1 MEEHVLLTSQIRT
14 TQYSERDMEPD
25 LLKCVQTYAG
35 KPTAQNSA
43 FRQCRLIYWADR
55 AKTLRNDNSF
65 GEYYDEHHPA
75 RAIAERINVPV
86 VEEILHA
93 MGAATNGV
101 KNEFVHRLG
110 FGFPVVDDLREEGVF
125 DVRPLSRSA
134 KKEFIET
141 KAALI
146 HKQHP
151 LLRSL
156 RRQCIRDGNWK
167 EIADQLQIEVEKGWL
182 QGPYTV
188 HDLPV
193 DHFIPIRRFIVVQG
207 EKHRGCDN
215 GRATNKVTRV
225 HTPISLLGIDNAIA
239 TAASMIEHGV
249 EHLSQA
255 VLDQSDAYKS
265 LIADSTQQRYAV
277 VVALNATTQELEC
290 YLSNVLCFGTESAVL
305 DYNCLSRFVTA
316 AARRIMGIPA
326 AGYFDDFHM
335 LARADDI
342 EGMAED
348 FQFFFSNII
357 GLIFKDAK
365 KRTGQMSALAYP
377 TGSEVI
383 QMLTDAMERAKDGS
397 DKGIRSIHMPM
408 KRKLEALEAA
418 SPMVAREMVRDAV
431 KHLKVSSVKG
441 ETWYQYFR
449 AVRSWSRYANAMCIA
464 HFPIDT
470 TELEGYVS
478 LHTNADTAE
487 CSLSALEKVQ
497 RYLRIDSR
505 LRTKGVQEAI
515 KGIRREQKA
524 THKMDPITSQLLDK
538 ILADTKFSTPSK
550 SLLREFNA
558 LAVLSYVFLLRTNNE
573 ALPLC
578 RGLETDAPHSALHDV
593 KTSKRHSSVFR
604 FQQELHIVLASRKS
618 KQSGEVLTRGCTC
631 KATTVTVGWRS
642 MCPVH
647 YLWPFIQNT
656 TEPGRRVFQLTYPI
670 VLENVKLKADRHQK
684 PVIGW
689 GTHSFR
695 RGAAHDINDEN
706 PDLGV
711 LLRAGSW
718 TSGTFKEYIDW
729 SKVQQKGM
737 TQVSAV
743 TDE

>member
-365 KRTGQMSALAYP
+365 KRTGQVLPYL
-377 TGSEVI
+377 GV
-383 QMLTDAMERAKDGS
+383 LVD
-397 DKGIRSIHMPM
+397 
-408 KRKLEALEAA
+408 
-418 SPMVAREMVRDAV
+418 
-431 KHLKVSSVKG
+431 VS
-441 ETWYQYFR
+441 
-449 AVRSWSRYANAMCIA
+449 
-464 HFPIDT
+464 
-470 TELEGYVS
+470 
-478 LHTNADTAE
+478 
-487 CSLSALEKVQ
+487 
-497 RYLRIDSR
+497 
-505 LRTKGVQEAI
+505 
-515 KGIRREQKA
+515 
-524 THKMDPITSQLLDK
+524 
-538 ILADTKFSTPSK
+538 
-550 SLLREFNA
+550 
-558 LAVLSYVFLLRTNNE
+558 
-573 ALPLC
+573 
-578 RGLETDAPHSALHDV
+578 
-593 KTSKRHSSVFR
+593 SSVFSLSITEERASKLRGAIDAILDEDSLSSSQAAKLVGQLGFVQQSMSGSIGRAFVHPIRTRQYSKVNVAKLGARLRDALRWWKEALCHSR
-604 FQQELHIVLASRKS
+604 FHRQIDASLLSTPRTPIIIYTDASMGQLGVCFCYKS
-618 KQSGEVLTRGCTC
+618 HRYYAS
-631 KATTVTVGWRS
+631 
-642 MCPVH
+642 
-647 YLWPFIQNT
+647 
-656 TEPGRRVFQLTYPI
+656 
-670 VLENVKLKADRHQK
+670 
-684 PVIGW
+684 
-689 GTHSFR
+689 THSAVNVANRDRFPV
-695 RGAAHDINDEN
+695 GNKDEENIQLYETETVISAQHFLNAHHELLFPEEILDDLFSNIPQYYFIDNVCTQATLVKGHSENRLFND
-706 PDLGV
+706 
-711 LLRAGSW
+711 
-718 TSGTFKEYIDW
+718 
-729 SKVQQKGM
+729 M
-737 TQVSAV
+737 TKSFWFEAV
-743 TDE
+743 TAKTADVWLERVESAHNIADLPSRQLGRIRELERMGFAYIPGFTSSLPHMHEV